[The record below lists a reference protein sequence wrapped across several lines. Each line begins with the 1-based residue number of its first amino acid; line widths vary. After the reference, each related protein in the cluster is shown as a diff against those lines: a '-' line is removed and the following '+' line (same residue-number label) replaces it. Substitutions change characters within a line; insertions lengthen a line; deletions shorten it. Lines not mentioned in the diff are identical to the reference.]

1 MVKAKKFW
9 NMKRANKTG
18 EIYIYGDIVSYKW
31 DDSDVTAKSFKDDLD
46 ALGDIDTLNIYIN
59 SAGGSVFQG
68 QAIYSILKRHKAH
81 KNVYIDGIAASIA
94 SVIAMAGDA
103 IFMPKNAMVMIHRP
117 WTIAIGNVDDML
129 AAAEALEK
137 IGIAIKATYMER
149 FKESED
155 KLQELLDA
163 ETWLT
168 ADECLEYGLCDEVTG
183 EKQIAASL
191 NSEVLSKYRNVPDF
205 LKSAVGGD
213 DLEERQRRAAIAEQ
227 SQKNIENLKKILGG
241 L

>member
-1 MVKAKKFW
+1 MGKTKFW
-9 NMKRANKTG
+9 SMKKADTSG
-18 EIYIYGDIVSYKW
+18 ELYIYGDIVSYKW
-31 DDSDVTAKSFKDDLD
+31 DDSDVTAKSFKADLD

-59 SAGGSVFQG
+59 SPGGSVFQG

-81 KNVYIDGIAASIA
+81 KNVYVDGIAASIA

-103 IFMPKNAMVMIHRP
+103 IFVPKNAMMMIHRP
-117 WTIAIGNVDDML
+117 WTVAIGNIDDML
-129 AAAEALEK
+129 SAAEALEK
-137 IGIAIKATYMER
+137 IGISIKATYMER

-168 ADECLEYGLCDEVTG
+168 ADECLEYGLCDEVTE

-191 NSEVLSKYRNVPDF
+191 SSEVLSNYRNVPDF
-205 LKSAVGGD
+205 LKATSGGD
-213 DLEERQRRAAIAEQ
+213 GLEEQKRAAIAEQ
-227 SQKNIENLKKILGG
+227 SQKNVENLKKILGG

>member
-9 NMKRANKTG
+9 NMKKADKTG

-46 ALGDIDTLNIYIN
+46 ALDDIDTLNIYIN

-103 IFMPKNAMVMIHRP
+103 IFMPKNAMMMIHRP

-137 IGIAIKATYMER
+137 IGIAIKAIYMER
-149 FKESED
+149 FNQGED

-183 EKQIAASL
+183 EKQIAAYL